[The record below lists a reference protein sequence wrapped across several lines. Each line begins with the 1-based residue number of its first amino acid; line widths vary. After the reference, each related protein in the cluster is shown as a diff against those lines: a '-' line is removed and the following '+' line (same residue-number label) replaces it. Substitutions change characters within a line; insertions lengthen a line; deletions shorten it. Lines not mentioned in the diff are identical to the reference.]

1 MTLTIDDAFEM
12 ETAALTDAERGRLL
26 LCMQRYA
33 AKGEEM
39 ELPGNERI
47 LWPVYRVRIDQARQ
61 ISAARA
67 EAGKRSGEARRRNDA
82 AAACA
87 SAEQPGTKLNT
98 SEQTGTNVNKIEQT
112 GTEKN
117 LFDSAENGEKEKGT
131 QKEKESGREENVLP
145 LSAPRG
151 DKAAA
156 AALFDRFWAAYPRKD
171 DKKNAQRAFLRLK
184 PDEALLARLLAAL
197 EKHRRSRQ
205 WTEDGGRYIPLAAT
219 WLNGE
224 RWNDQMSEGPPGKRV
239 SFQNYDQRNYTEA
252 ELLAVS
258 GDIFEEA
265 RRFREADSG

>member
-33 AKGEEM
+33 ARGEEM

-82 AAACA
+82 AAACE
-87 SAEQPGTKLNT
+87 SVEHPGTELNII
-98 SEQTGTNVNKIEQT
+98 EQTGTNVNKIEQT
-112 GTEKN
+112 GTGNN
-117 LFDSAENGEKEKGT
+117 LFPGAENGEKEKGT
-131 QKEKESGREENVLP
+131 QKEKESVREEPVPP

-156 AALFDRFWAAYPRKD
+156 AALFDRFWAAYPKQD

-184 PDEALLARLLAAL
+184 PDERLLATLLSAL
-197 EKHRRSRQ
+197 DRHKRSRQ
-205 WTEDGGRYIPLAAT
+205 WTDEGGRYIPLAAT

-239 SFQNYDQRNYTEA
+239 AAQNYDQRDYTEE
-252 ELLAVS
+252 ELLS
-258 GDIFEEA
+258 MSPDLLEEA
-265 RRFREADSG
+265 RNYRKAASG